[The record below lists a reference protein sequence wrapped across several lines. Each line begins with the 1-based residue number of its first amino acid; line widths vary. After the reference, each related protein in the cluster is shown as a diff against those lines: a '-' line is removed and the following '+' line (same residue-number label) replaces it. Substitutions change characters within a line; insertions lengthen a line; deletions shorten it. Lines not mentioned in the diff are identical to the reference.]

1 MNILLDGLSGVGK
14 TYLGE
19 KLAERLG
26 IRFYEFLPDSEAN
39 SESALHSYAIQR
51 QTKTDMTIIEGSYIM
66 SEIVK
71 MYMYKNGII
80 DFEQIL
86 KMKSID
92 TSKVKP
98 FFVIFITDDKSKI
111 AERVKSRGRAYE
123 FRPDLKDLEELN
135 NYIISHYHSFYQ
147 KHKIVYKTFTR
158 IGLNEEETLDSL
170 TDLVYNIIK
179 RYM

>member
-1 MNILLDGLSGVGK
+1 MNILLDGISGVGK

-26 IRFYEFLPDSEAN
+26 LRFYEFLPDLEGN

-51 QTKTDMTIIEGSYIM
+51 QAKNDMTIIEGSYIM

-71 MYMYKNGII
+71 MYMYENKMI
-80 DFEQIL
+80 DFEQVL

-98 FFVIFITDDKSKI
+98 FFVIFIIDDKNKI
-111 AERVKSRGRAYE
+111 AERVRSRGREYE
-123 FRPDLKDLEELN
+123 FRPNLKSLKSLN
-135 NYIISHYHSFYQ
+135 EYIMSNYYKFYR
-147 KHKIVYKTFTR
+147 KHNIVYDTFSR

-179 RYM
+179 EFM

>member
-1 MNILLDGLSGVGK
+1 MNILLDGISGVGK

-26 IRFYEFLPDSEAN
+26 IRFYEFLPDSETN

-51 QTKTDMTIIEGSYIM
+51 QAKTDMTIIEGSYIM

-71 MYMYKNGII
+71 MYMYENGMI

-98 FFVIFITDDKSKI
+98 FFVIFITDDRDKI
-111 AERVKSRGRAYE
+111 AKRVKSRGRPYE
-123 FRPDLKDLEELN
+123 FRPDLKNLESLN
-135 NYIISHYHSFYQ
+135 DYIISNYPAFYN
-147 KHKIVYKTFTR
+147 KHNVIYKVFSRMGMT
-158 IGLNEEETLDSL
+158 EKETLDSL

-179 RYM
+179 EYM